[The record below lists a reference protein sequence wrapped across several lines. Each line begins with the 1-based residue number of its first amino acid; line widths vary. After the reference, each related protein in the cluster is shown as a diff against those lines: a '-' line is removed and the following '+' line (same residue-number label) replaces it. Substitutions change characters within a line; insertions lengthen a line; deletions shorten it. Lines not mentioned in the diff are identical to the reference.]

1 MALSVGAVN
10 SLKVHVNAY
19 RQSPTPEAGVE
30 FTVDGAVKS
39 EQKQQVQA
47 VPGAVYESSSAR
59 EKAINDALK
68 NGVVYERSNA
78 AETKPA
84 TYSINKMSAEQRAAL
99 VQQMREDAAKREQ
112 QFFDIVNR
120 SLSEQNTAFG
130 KSMNFSQLFA
140 SGRIRATA
148 GEIAQARADVGED
161 GYFGVKQTSARLF
174 DFASALA
181 GDDEGQMRRMQAAMQ
196 RGFNQAARAWGGAL
210 PSISNDTLSAANKLF
225 EDYYASKREH
235 QALSA

>member
-19 RQSPTPEAGVE
+19 RQNPTPESSVE

-39 EQKQQVQA
+39 EQKPQVQS
-47 VPGAVYESSSAR
+47 VPGAVYEPSSAR
-59 EKAINDALK
+59 EKAIDDALK

-78 AETKPA
+78 TETKPA
-84 TYSINKMSAEQRAAL
+84 TYSINRMSAEQRAQL

-140 SGRIRATA
+140 TGRIRATA
-148 GEIAQARADVGED
+148 GEIAQARADVATD
-161 GYFGVKQTSARLF
+161 GYFGVNQTSARLF

-196 RGFNQAARAWGGAL
+196 RGFNQAARAWGGSL
-210 PSISNDTLSAANKLF
+210 PSISHDTLSAANKLF
-225 EDYYASKREH
+225 EDYYASKREQ